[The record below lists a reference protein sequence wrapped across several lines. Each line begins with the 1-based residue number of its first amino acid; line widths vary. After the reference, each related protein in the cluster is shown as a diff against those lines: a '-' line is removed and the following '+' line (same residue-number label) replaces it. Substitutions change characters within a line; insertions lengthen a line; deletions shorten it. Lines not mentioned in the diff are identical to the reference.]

1 MHTGDRVRHRV
12 ERAMLKLKPLV
23 RLACQEKLVEE
34 KSGELRIPFQLNSS
48 NRKVLNEI
56 NGDFI
61 IL

>member
-1 MHTGDRVRHRV
+1 
-12 ERAMLKLKPLV
+12 MLKLKPLV

-61 IL
+61 VL